1 MEELGEAPPGTT
13 EAPALLRKIGLC
25 EVKRRA
31 KEPAARDTRERER
44 RVDMKARQ
52 DRIRAALRK
61 SKESKTSVQRR
72 ATSSNVPRVRE
83 IAVSEEEDTSEE
95 VRVPPSPA

>member
-1 MEELGEAPPGTT
+1 
-13 EAPALLRKIGLC
+13 
-25 EVKRRA
+25 
-31 KEPAARDTRERER
+31 
-44 RVDMKARQ
+44 MKARQ